1 MVDKDWDKLKLA
13 YGVNKSIDL
22 PVCLADL
29 ELEKDDK
36 LEDVLEATMA
46 KPGNDPY
53 TLSCNKRDDLS
64 GNPGSG
70 RL

>member
-22 PVCLADL
+22 PVCWLIRSWK
-29 ELEKDDK
+29 KDDK

-46 KPGNDPY
+46 NQEMTHTPI
-53 TLSCNKRDDLS
+53 L
-64 GNPGSG
+64 
-70 RL
+70 